1 MGGRGGKGK
10 WMVSNCLRVLFS
22 DFNNTFVY
30 VLCSNGLSELYLQ
43 MFYTFVTN
51 YFLDLFGVFRLYES
65 NYFFGFS

>member
-1 MGGRGGKGK
+1 
-10 WMVSNCLRVLFS
+10 MVSNCLRVLFS

-30 VLCSNGLSELYLQ
+30 VLCSNGLSELHLQ

-51 YFLDLFGVFRLYES
+51 GFFGVFRLYES